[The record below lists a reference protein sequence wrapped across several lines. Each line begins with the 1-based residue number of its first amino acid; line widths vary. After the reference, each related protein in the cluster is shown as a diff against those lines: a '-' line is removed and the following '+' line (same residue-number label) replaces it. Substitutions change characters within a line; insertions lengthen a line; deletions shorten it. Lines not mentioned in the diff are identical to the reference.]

1 MNEELFSTATTPEL
15 ESEDWSRNIRLV
27 LAHTNETMC
36 GNYCP
41 SDNVFYSSDDDM
53 NRCYYWESSLGRWRY
68 VDDEEESEEEDDNK
82 DNDTKSHLD
91 KQNEVKRK
99 EDLVEKASIPTWFA
113 FSLYAM
119 SAVLI
124 LYSILIANS
133 LGE

>member
-53 NRCYYWESSLGRWRY
+53 NRCYYWEASLGRWLY
-68 VDDEEESEEEDDNK
+68 VDDEEEDDNEEESDKN
-82 DNDTKSHLD
+82 NNVENHLD
-91 KQNEVKRK
+91 KQNKAKRK
-99 EDLVEKASIPTWFA
+99 DDLVTNARPTWIT
-113 FSLYAM
+113 FSLYA
-119 SAVLI
+119 I
-124 LYSILIANS
+124 LVSSSMLAIAH
-133 LGE
+133 LWK

>member
-53 NRCYYWESSLGRWRY
+53 NRCYYWELSLGRWCY
-68 VDDEEESEEEDDNK
+68 VDEDEDKSE
-82 DNDTKSHLD
+82 NDGETAEVENHSN
-91 KQNEVKRK
+91 KQNEAKRK
-99 EDLVEKASIPTWFA
+99 DDLVEKASIPTWFA